1 MPVLIQKRKEK
12 NGMKTFHP
20 KNIQLYSK
28 CVSEKTY
35 LCSSCIIVRLWSN
48 FSGQNTQQVI
58 ALLKFMC
65 YKWHFQLSRGTHEV
79 EHKHVDDNKDTI
91 EDDVH

>member
-1 MPVLIQKRKEK
+1 M
-12 NGMKTFHP
+12 
-20 KNIQLYSK
+20 
-28 CVSEKTY
+28 VS
-35 LCSSCIIVRLWSN
+35 LWSN

-91 EDDVH
+91 EDDVHYTNVRKCVEVHRHCENCKKNLDSDFTE